1 MSVYIQSANQISV
14 QKPLSDEWFDN
25 PILYDAPR
33 VSTINPDFAPYFSSL
48 SSRRM
53 CMLLKRAVLLSRL
66 TLQEV
71 SVEMPDA
78 IISGTGL
85 GCIDNTEKFL
95 YSIREN
101 SEQFLQPTFFMQSTH
116 NILSSTI
123 AIDLKCHGYNNTFVH
138 RGASFENV
146 LLDAILQM
154 EQERAQTVLVGG
166 YDELT
171 NDYYQFFNR
180 IGVWDFASATS
191 PSSLTSSAS
200 PASYTSVAS
209 PALPASPASCTTP
222 ASLTSVELSASPT
235 SSAPVASSAVSAS
248 APSASPSSP
257 VSPKKRCFAG
267 EAAVSMLLSNSRN
280 NLTVCEI
287 NDVELMHK
295 PTNGQM
301 QESLDILL
309 SKAGCTLSDI
319 DAVLTGLNTHIV
331 YDKVYRDAIDHLFR
345 NIPVLQYKHLFGE
358 SFSSSALAVYVAQ
371 TCLRKGYAPAI
382 LSTDND
388 KDINDI
394 QRILV
399 YNHYRNKTH
408 SFILLSSCSN

>member
-1 MSVYIQSANQISV
+1 MSVYIQSANQISA
-14 QKPLSDEWFDN
+14 QKPLSDEWFNN

-101 SEQFLQPTFFMQSTH
+101 GEQFLQPTFFMQSTH

-180 IGVWDFASATS
+180 IGVWDFASA
-191 PSSLTSSAS
+191 
-200 PASYTSVAS
+200 
-209 PALPASPASCTTP
+209 
-222 ASLTSVELSASPT
+222 
-235 SSAPVASSAVSAS
+235 
-248 APSASPSSP
+248 

-319 DAVLTGLNTHIV
+319 DAVLTGLNTHPV
-331 YDKVYRDAIDHLFR
+331 YDQVYRDAIAHLFR
-345 NIPVLQYKHLFGE
+345 GIPVLQYKHLFGE
-358 SFSSSALAVYVAQ
+358 SFSSSALAVYVAL